1 MRISVVVPVYKTEKY
16 IKKCVDSILRQTFT
30 DFEILLVDDG
40 SPDRSGEICDGLS
53 LVNTRIRTIHQENG
67 GVTSARAKGVTHAC
81 GEWICFVDSD
91 DTLPSDVLERL
102 SEGIH
107 PKTDIVIGFW
117 DERKIVKQQWMD
129 IEEYRK
135 ACITGKKI
143 YPGPCARLFRRS
155 IFNKN
160 TFDIPRVIVKGEDM
174 LMNIRLSFTTV
185 KDVRIVPY
193 KVYNYLAHPESC
205 VHNFI
210 PTCDYEY
217 LFYQERLR
225 AIPTGLQNH
234 YKCDC
239 IKNSLKALYRIIK
252 HSKSVNGIADS
263 QFVAQL
269 KKDIA
274 QVHYSQSLK
283 DRFLMMLKMKYLLKV
298 HRRFF

>member
-1 MRISVVVPVYKTEKY
+1 MRISVVVPVYRAEKF
-16 IKKCVDSILRQTFT
+16 IKECVYSILKQTFT

-40 SPDRSGEICDGLS
+40 SPDRSGEICDGFS
-53 LVNTRIRTIHQENG
+53 LIDTRIRTVHQENG
-67 GVTSARAKGVTHAC
+67 GVTCARAKGVSHAC
-81 GEWICFVDSD
+81 GDWICFVDSD
-91 DTLPSDVLERL
+91 DTLPPDALERL
-102 SEGIH
+102 SKGIH

-117 DERKIVKQQWMD
+117 DERKIVKQEWMS

-135 ACITGKKI
+135 VCITGKKI

-155 IFNKN
+155 IFNEN
-160 TFDIPRVIVKGEDM
+160 TFDIPRMIVKGEDM
-174 LMNIRLSFTTV
+174 LMNIRLSFSTV
-185 KDVRIVPY
+185 KDVRIIPY

-210 PTCDYEY
+210 PTCEYEY
-217 LFYQERLR
+217 VFYHERLR
-225 AIPTGLQNH
+225 AIPSDLQKR
-234 YKCDC
+234 YKRDC
-239 IKNSLKALYRIIK
+239 IKNSLKALHRIVK
-252 HSKSVNGIADS
+252 HSQSIKGIADS

-283 DRFLMMLKMKYLLKV
+283 ERLLMMLKMKYLLKV